1 MKYKCNL
8 CNKDFSQKSNYDAH
22 KNRKYSCVGLN
33 DDIINSTNL
42 PQNPTFLPQNP
53 TFLPQNPTFLLPITN
68 NENNKTNNELICNY
82 CNKTYSRKDAL
93 TRHVNLYCKEKIKQ
107 DNGNQMMEQIVRDLM
122 EQNREINE
130 KIDLLTEE
138 NEELKQLSLC
148 QISKVGK
155 SKNISNIRNT
165 NNKTNC
171 NNDIINNTNTQNNIL
186 NDIHDNMITN
196 NNNNQY
202 LVNFGSKNISK
213 LTDAEVLGS
222 LKMLSNVLP
231 HFVKTLHANK
241 H

>member
-1 MKYKCNL
+1 
-8 CNKDFSQKSNYDAH
+8 
-22 KNRKYSCVGLN
+22 
-33 DDIINSTNL
+33 
-42 PQNPTFLPQNP
+42 
-53 TFLPQNPTFLLPITN
+53 
-68 NENNKTNNELICNY
+68 
-82 CNKTYSRKDAL
+82 
-93 TRHVNLYCKEKIKQ
+93 
-107 DNGNQMMEQIVRDLM
+107 MEQIVKDLM

-138 NEELKQLSLC
+138 NDELKQLSLC

-171 NNDIINNTNTQNNIL
+171 NNDITNNTNTQNNIL

-202 LVNFGSKNISK
+202 LVNFGSEDISK

-241 H
+241 RLPEYSNVQIPNAKSNRGLMLEDGIFITKTLNKIIEELLNVRIPDLPSIENA